1 MYMTCDTFE
10 PIMSQ
15 LKINI
20 ASDVFRIKILFMFVI
35 DCLFN

>member
-20 ASDVFRIKILFMFVI
+20 ASDVFRIKLNYIFAI
-35 DCLFN
+35 